1 MSDEKVDTLRCLG
14 AEIIRTPTAASF
26 DSPEGLIAVSQRISK
41 EIPNSVILDQV
52 SLVFFYFHLCV
63 VLWVVRITYNVYVG
77 KVKFI
82 WHLLLQYRNP
92 GNPLAHYDTTA
103 EEIIEQCDGKVDMIV
118 AGAGTGGT
126 ISGIGRKIKER
137 LPNCLIV
144 AADPE
149 GSILAEPAE
158 LNNSDVSFYEVE
170 GIGYDF
176 IPTVLDRSV
185 IDKWYKSNDKE
196 SLPMARRLIREEGIL
211 SGKCY
216 NLNIYL
222 CFAN

>member
-1 MSDEKVDTLRCLG
+1 M
-14 AEIIRTPTAASF
+14 
-26 DSPEGLIAVSQRISK
+26 
-41 EIPNSVILDQV
+41 
-52 SLVFFYFHLCV
+52 
-63 VLWVVRITYNVYVG
+63 
-77 KVKFI
+77 
-82 WHLLLQYRNP
+82 LLQYRNP

-126 ISGIGRKIKER
+126 ITGIGRKIKER
-137 LPNCLIV
+137 LPNCLII

-185 IDKWYKSNDKE
+185 VDKWYKSNDKE

-211 SGKCY
+211 SGNY

-222 CFAN
+222 NFAN